1 MKVSIGIFAD
11 NDFEYR
17 VSGYVLTVDSFK
29 DIDLDQCITEAKKMF
44 PQYSGI
50 LITELEAAK

>member
-17 VSGYVLTVDSFK
+17 VSGYVLTVDSIK
-29 DIDLDQCITEAKKMF
+29 NIDLDACIKEAKKMF
-44 PQYSGI
+44 PTYSGI
-50 LITELEAAK
+50 LITELETAE